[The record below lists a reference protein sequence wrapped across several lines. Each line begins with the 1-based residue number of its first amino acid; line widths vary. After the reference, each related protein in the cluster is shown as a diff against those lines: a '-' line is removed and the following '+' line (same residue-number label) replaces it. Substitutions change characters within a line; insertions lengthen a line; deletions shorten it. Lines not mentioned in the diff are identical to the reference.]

1 MELKKYGWLK
11 DKSFERYYYNQLN
24 RFKNATL
31 LISDDE
37 LSENSSL
44 EEISARFDELIT
56 FLEVVKANKDIIS
69 SITYRL
75 ASDSRKYST
84 EFDVDIVK

>member
-24 RFKNATL
+24 RFKNATS

-56 FLEVVKANKDIIS
+56 FLEVVKANKANKDIIS

-84 EFDVDIVK
+84 EFE